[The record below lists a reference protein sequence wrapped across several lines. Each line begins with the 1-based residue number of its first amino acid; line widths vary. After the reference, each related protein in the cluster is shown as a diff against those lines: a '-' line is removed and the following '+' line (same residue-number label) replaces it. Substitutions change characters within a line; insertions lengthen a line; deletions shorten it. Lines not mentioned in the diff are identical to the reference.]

1 MATMFEVPQQAL
13 VEGVKEELK
22 NVKEIQPPTWAAF
35 VKTGAHRE
43 RVPSQEDWWHMRAAS
58 VLRLIAL
65 RGPIGVSKLRVKYG
79 GKKNRGVKPER
90 FRIASGNILRKVLQ
104 QLEKAGLAKQAEA
117 GVHKGR
123 VITPAGQ
130 KLLDKAATG
139 IAKLKPKAEVKAK
152 PEAKKEEKPKAEA
165 KPKAE
170 EKAKPEAKKKEE
182 KPKAEAKPEA
192 EEKAK
197 PEAKKEEEGKKE
209 EKPAAEE

>member
-1 MATMFEVPQQAL
+1 MATMFDVSQQEL

-22 NVKEIQPPTWAAF
+22 NSKEIQPPSWAVF
-35 VKTGAHRE
+35 VKTGASRD
-43 RVPSQEDWWHMRAAS
+43 RVPSQDDWWHMRAAS

-90 FRIASGNILRKVLQ
+90 FRIASGNILRKILQ

-139 IAKLKPKAEVKAK
+139 IAKLKPKVEVKEKPAEVKAK
-152 PEAKKEEKPKAEA
+152 PEEKKEKPAEV
-165 KPKAE
+165 
-170 EKAKPEAKKKEE
+170 KAKPEENKE
-182 KPKAEAKPEA
+182 KPTEV
-192 EEKAK
+192 KAK
-197 PEAKKEEEGKKE
+197 PE
-209 EKPAAEE
+209 EKNE

>member
-1 MATMFEVPQQAL
+1 MATMFDVPQQEL

-22 NVKEIQPPTWAAF
+22 HSKEIQPPSWAVF
-35 VKTGAHRE
+35 VKTGASRE
-43 RVPSQEDWWHMRAAS
+43 RVPSQDDWWYMRAAS

-79 GKKNRGVKPER
+79 GKKNRGVKPAR
-90 FRIASGNILRKVLQ
+90 FRIASGNILRKILQ

-152 PEAKKEEKPKAEA
+152 PE
-165 KPKAE
+165 
-170 EKAKPEAKKKEE
+170 
-182 KPKAEAKPEA
+182 
-192 EEKAK
+192 
-197 PEAKKEEEGKKE
+197 
-209 EKPAAEE
+209 